1 MMDKLITFLFGV
13 VAGTGLIVIPAEF
26 LPEYTSSYRK
36 GQIDA
41 LNGKSVV
48 ELKKQSDGSTKW
60 ERK

>member
-1 MMDKLITFLFGV
+1 MNNLILFLCGI
-13 VAGTGLIVIPAEF
+13 ATGAGLIVIPAEF

-41 LNGKSVV
+41 LNGKIVV